1 VGQNGWQR
9 HLQPRLH
16 CSLAALAAFAAPEL
30 PVSKPLPSHPAA
42 AAVSGLP
49 ALQVRRWT
57 MPKRLA
63 SSGQASSCILDV
75 DRIVV
80 PVHQGLHWVCAVID
94 LQHQKL
100 IYYDSL
106 KVGCCWG
113 MG

>member
-1 VGQNGWQR
+1 MAGSGICSPGGIAAWQR
-9 HLQPRLH
+9 WRQLL
-16 CSLAALAAFAAPEL
+16 LAPEL
-30 PVSKPLPSHPAA
+30 PVSKPPPCQPA